1 MQSQASGGA
10 MRAGMIAGVLVGVLG
25 LPIIALSV
33 AGNAIG
39 APIGLLRVGF
49 LVVAIVAFAAAGFT
63 ASKRSGLLRSGAGAG
78 TLGALLAAFIVI
90 CVGAVIVILSGPH
103 AVTAAHTSRAAGRAL
118 RLLMRAAIARLVVE
132 GLVTLGC
139 GLVAGF
145 VGAALGLLAHPRS
158 SAPAAASMDTLPTQ
172 AYAAPAPPPPAM
184 HDYAAVYTP
193 DPAQPM
199 TPVYDDTS
207 PTVQRDYQG

>member
-10 MRAGMIAGVLVGVLG
+10 LRAGMIAGILVGIMS
-25 LPIIALSV
+25 LPIVALSV

-49 LVVAIVAFAAAGFT
+49 LVVATVAFVVAGFT
-63 ASKRSGLLRSGAGAG
+63 ASKRSGLMRSGVWAG
-78 TLGALLAAFIVI
+78 TLGALLSAFILI

-103 AVTAAHTSRAAGRAL
+103 AAAVAHASRAAGRAL
-118 RLLMRAAIARLVVE
+118 RVLMRVAIGRLVIA
-132 GLVTLGC
+132 GLITLGC
-139 GLVAGF
+139 GLVAGLI
-145 VGAALGLLAHPRS
+145 GGALGRLTHPRS
-158 SAPAAASMDTLPTQ
+158 SAPTAASMDTLPTQ
-172 AYAAPAPPPPAM
+172 AYAAQTPPPPAM

-199 TPVYDDTS
+199 TPVYDDAS
-207 PTVQRDYQG
+207 PTVERDYQG